1 MNRKNNMKLNNNEN
15 SDPNNI
21 SCPLCCSKLIFK
33 YINPNTKMLFCSKK
47 NCIFPMNSTEMDKF
61 IFSGNKNEI
70 NGFFNSIKKLISD
83 QTLSNDTNFEEKIKQ
98 SNKDDSQHLDY
109 SDINSINDKN
119 NFFDSFN
126 ENEEFSF

>member
-1 MNRKNNMKLNNNEN
+1 
-15 SDPNNI
+15 
-21 SCPLCCSKLIFK
+21 
-33 YINPNTKMLFCSKK
+33 MLFCSKK
-47 NCIFPMNSTEMDKF
+47 NCIFPMNCTEMDKF